1 MHLVSSAEMLRN
13 GSLEG
18 LRPHERTARRIRSNF
33 GRWGLDRGSR
43 SPMCVY
49 CPFQLLILSLSPP
62 PPPPPPGLLPS
73 HRVISNFAPPCVP
86 PHDFLPRHRPKNLTL
101 WNYGWGINFA
111 PLCSHSGIL
120 SWWWQKKN
128 KRKESKNQAQHPWRQ
143 RKEQVLLTLFHKDP
157 TLLFRGL
164 LLKRFLLLFFF
175 N

>member
-1 MHLVSSAEMLRN
+1 MYLNVWSPVRY
-13 GSLEG
+13 LE
-18 LRPHERTARRIRSNF
+18 RIRKCDLVGGGVSL
-33 GRWGLDRGSR
+33 R
-43 SPMCVY
+43 
-49 CPFQLLILSLSPP
+49 LSFE
-62 PPPPPPGLLPS
+62 
-73 HRVISNFAPPCVP
+73 ISNTHKAQSVSVSLCLCLYFTDNVWTLSCCSSIMPAC
-86 PHDFLPRHRPKNLTL
+86 LPLCSPAMILDNLTL